1 MSDIT
6 IVCDRSLP
14 EAGLLELYGAAGWQA
29 YLEPGLLRE
38 AYSRSLYALGAFDGG
53 RLVGAVRAVGD
64 GCTIILIQDLLVLP
78 EYRRR
83 GIGRLLLEQNAERL
97 FPCASAVAAGRRHA
111 RTERFL
117 FARRLCTGS
126 RAGLQ
131 GILVHKQIDLLVTDT
146 PVCAGAAGRIRRR
159 KACALLHAADVIR
172 RYRLCPALRLA
183 PAAPLSMPPCTL
195 LCDGNCG
202 VIAVQL
208 RSRTRCRASVRM
220 RPRLPAVH

>member
-14 EAGLLELYGAAGWQA
+14 EAALLELYGAAGWQA

-83 GIGRLLLEQNAERL
+83 GIGRLLLNRTLNDFSHVRQRL
-97 FPCASAVAAGRRHA
+97 
-111 RTERFL
+111 
-117 FARRLCTGS
+117 
-126 RAGLQ
+126 
-131 GILVHKQIDLLVTDT
+131 LLADDT
-146 PVCAGAAGRIRRR
+146 PALNDFYSHAGFVPVAELGC
-159 KACALLHAADVIR
+159 KA
-172 RYRLCPALRLA
+172 YW
-183 PAAPLSMPPCTL
+183 CT
-195 LCDGNCG
+195 
-202 VIAVQL
+202 
-208 RSRTRCRASVRM
+208 SR
-220 RPRLPAVH
+220 